1 MTYFTKPFF
10 TLVYAIQDIYP
21 LVILLD
27 IIGIVMILFKERF
40 EPRTFVFWLMI
51 IIVLPIIGFT
61 TYLLTGCTLYSTE
74 HFSRKAE
81 KDRSI
86 LSDVPKDAVVGLDMG
101 NGLDYAVTDRKSVV

>member
-51 IIVLPIIGFT
+51 II
-61 TYLLTGCTLYSTE
+61 
-74 HFSRKAE
+74 
-81 KDRSI
+81 SI
-86 LSDVPKDAVVGLDMG
+86 
-101 NGLDYAVTDRKSVV
+101 